1 MKPNHK
7 KFALRTVLFAVSAV
21 AALSVLANAETVHGS
36 FKLPVQAQW
45 GTMLLAPGDYEFSV
59 DTRAG
64 GSIVMVRSLDSQW
77 SGMAMSGSSSGYEAK
92 PGSGLR
98 LSRSEGLTYVKALY
112 LGDLGVELNFGTP
125 RMNKAA
131 KLAKSQTAS
140 MASASGAH

>member
-1 MKPNHK
+1 MKRNGK
-7 KFALRTVLFAVSAV
+7 KFVLRAVLFLVCAI
-21 AALSVLANAETVHGS
+21 AAFSNLGNAETVHGS

-77 SGMAMSGSSSGYEAK
+77 SGIAMSGSSSGYDAK

-98 LSRSEGLTYVKALY
+98 LSRSEGVTYIKALY

-125 RMNKAA
+125 RMSKAA
-131 KLAKSQTAS
+131 KLAKSQTAT